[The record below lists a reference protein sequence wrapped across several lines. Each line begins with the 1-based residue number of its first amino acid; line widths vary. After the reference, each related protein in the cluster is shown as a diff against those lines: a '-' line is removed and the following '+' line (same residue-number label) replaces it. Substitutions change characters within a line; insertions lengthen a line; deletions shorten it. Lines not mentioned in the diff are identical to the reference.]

1 MKTTSKYTL
10 YLFVQIST
18 TFTQLHNT
26 KTVDKNCTTLHHY
39 NTLRIH
45 TTKKSMLLQTH
56 TQLFWTKQTNFT
68 TVQHMLQ
75 HCTKN
80 CTYTTLHNSLQ
91 LFTIQQNN
99 RKLCRTLD
107 FFPKKTFIFTRP
119 GKKKTKLYTTVNIV
133 HNVTKLYNFRQSF
146 KNLTKTYNNN
156 VQYFKQLHKHKI
168 FTHTLHNFTKTVRN
182 IRFYTT
188 LLQVYDSTQLNTILQ
203 NFTTIHNYMKTR
215 QTLQNYQQLYNTQH
229 TSSKLYTL
237 SKPLQHFLK
246 KKTSYTTSQLLQ
258 NSSQV

>member
-75 HCTKN
+75 HCTKKLYVHN
-80 CTYTTLHNSLQ
+80 FTQFFTTLHNSTKQQKTLQ
-91 LFTIQQNN
+91 NSRL
-99 RKLCRTLD
+99 LS
-107 FFPKKTFIFTRP
+107 KKNFHIHTTWQ
-119 GKKKTKLYTTVNIV
+119 KKTKLYTTVNIV

-237 SKPLQHFLK
+237 SKPLQHFFFF
-246 KKTSYTTSQLLQ
+246 
-258 NSSQV
+258 

>member
-1 MKTTSKYTL
+1 M
-10 YLFVQIST
+10 
-18 TFTQLHNT
+18 T
-26 KTVDKNCTTLHHY
+26 KTAQHYTITTRY
-39 NTLRIH
+39 ASIQQ
-45 TTKKSMLLQTH
+45 KKHALQTH
-56 TQLFWTKQTNFT
+56 TQLFFFDKTNKL
-68 TVQHMLQ
+68 H
-75 HCTKN
+75 N
-80 CTYTTLHNSLQ
+80 CTTHVATLYKKTVRTQLYTILYNSSQ
-91 LFTIQQNN
+91 LYTIQQNN

-237 SKPLQHFLK
+237 SKPLQHFFKK

-258 NSSQV
+258 NSSQVWQHTQTSRNLT